1 MNQQAAEEKNNGAL
15 STWQAANRA
24 HLDAE
29 LLRLRIT
36 LHQRILW
43 LRQFWKR
50 DPLQGFREWVISDAD
65 ADRLLSGAQP
75 GSAEKFYEQDAA
87 AWQLSRAIAA
97 QREIADAAAE
107 RAKAAGGPPA
117 LEILARL
124 FHLDGFDCEVLLLC
138 LAPEIDLGFERLYA
152 YVQDDAT
159 RKYPTAHLALDL
171 YGHEY
176 FGGGTDKWNEGWKHF
191 VPEAALTRSRLIRW
205 ESTGNETR
213 CGEALRLE
221 RRICDYLLGI
231 NRMDEQAMLALRPI
245 EVSGPFSA
253 GSATTLSQLEQL
265 LRSWNGRGR
274 MPAINLI
281 GKLTGARGAAAEL
294 CSRLGIGIFEIELAR
309 LPAMARERQ
318 ELLRL
323 LERDAILLPS
333 AFFLDL
339 TELDKQDPAGF
350 SSAQEIILD
359 LRSFLI
365 VGSREPWRSERSL
378 IAVEMPRLS
387 VTEQRAVW
395 QATLG
400 EELVVDHHA
409 SAGESAAD
417 FLDALVQQFDFG
429 AAQIRQTSES
439 AKATALLRDPA
450 AKAPATSDV
459 WKAARGQFSNALRG
473 LADRV
478 VPAYTFEDL
487 VLPEDT
493 LRQLREIAA
502 QVSRRTLVYDHW
514 GFGERLSRGRGIAA
528 LFAGPSGTGKTMA
541 AEVLANY
548 LNLDLYRVDLSGVV
562 SKYIGETEKNLRRV
576 FDAAEESGAILFFD
590 EADAMFGKR
599 SEVHDSHDRFANIEI
614 NYLLQRMED
623 YRGLAILATNM
634 KSQLDQAFLRR
645 LRFLVDFPF
654 PSAAER
660 KRIWQA
666 VFPAKAETQD
676 VDYTFLSRLEIAG
689 GNIKNIAIN
698 AAFLAAATENPINME
713 HLLSAARREYTKID
727 KLVLES
733 EFGRYFATVRR

>member
-1 MNQQAAEEKNNGAL
+1 MNHRAGDDQNAGAL
-15 STWQAANRA
+15 NNWQSANRA

-29 LLRLRIT
+29 LSRLRLT
-36 LHQRILW
+36 LQRRILW
-43 LRQFWKR
+43 LRQYWKR

-65 ADRLLSGAQP
+65 ADRLLRGAPQD
-75 GSAEKFYEQDAA
+75 SAQEFYERDAA
-87 AWQLSRAIAA
+87 AVELGQAIAA
-97 QREIADAAAE
+97 QKEIAEAAAE
-107 RAKAAGGPPA
+107 RATAAGSPPA

-124 FHLDGFDCEVLLLC
+124 FHLDGFDCQVLLLC
-138 LAPEIDLGFERLYA
+138 LAPELDPGFERLYA

-171 YGHEY
+171 YGPEF
-176 FGGGTDKWNEGWKHF
+176 FGDGTETWNEGWKHF

-205 ESTGNETR
+205 ESSGSGTR

-221 RRICDYLLGI
+221 RRICDYLLGL
-231 NRMDEQAMLALRPI
+231 NRMGEQALLALRPM
-245 EVSGPFSA
+245 ETTGPYSP
-253 GSATTLSQLEQL
+253 SATTALSRLEQL
-265 LRSWNGRGR
+265 LRNWNGRGR

-281 GKLTGARGAAAEL
+281 GKLAGTRGAAAEL
-294 CSRLGIGIFEIELAR
+294 CDRLGIGIFEIEMAR
-309 LPAMARERQ
+309 MPATPRERQ
-318 ELLRL
+318 DLLRT

-333 AFFLDL
+333 AFFLDA
-339 TELDKQDPAGF
+339 TELDKQDHAGF
-350 SSAQEIILD
+350 SAAQELILD

-378 IAVEMPRLS
+378 IAVEVQKLS
-387 VTEQRAVW
+387 AAEQRQAW
-395 QATLG
+395 QAALG
-400 EELVVDHHA
+400 EGLLVDHHA
-409 SAGESAAD
+409 SAGQSAAD
-417 FLDALVQQFDFG
+417 FLDALVQQFDFSMT
-429 AAQIRQTSES
+429 QIRQTSES
-439 AKATALLRDPA
+439 ARANALLGDAA
-450 AKAPATSDV
+450 AKATSTGDV
-459 WKAARGQFSNALRG
+459 WRAARAQFSNALRG
-473 LADRV
+473 LADRI

-487 VLPEDT
+487 VLPDDT

-502 QVSRRTLVYDHW
+502 QVSLRGVVYERW

-528 LFAGPSGTGKTMA
+528 LFSGPSGTGKTMA

-590 EADAMFGKR
+590 EADALFGKR

-654 PSAAER
+654 PSVAER
-660 KRIWQA
+660 KRIWQG
-666 VFPAKAETQD
+666 VFPSKAETQN
-676 VDYTFLSRLEIAG
+676 VDYAFLSRLEIAG
-689 GNIKNIAIN
+689 GNIKNIAMN
-698 AAFLAAATENPINME
+698 AAFLAATGEHPIGMQ

-733 EFGRYFATVRR
+733 EFGRYFAAVQR

>member
-1 MNQQAAEEKNNGAL
+1 MSQREVDGKNNGTL
-15 STWQAANRA
+15 GTWQAANRA
-24 HLDAE
+24 HLDSE
-29 LLRLRIT
+29 LSRLRLT
-36 LHQRILW
+36 LHRRILW

-65 ADRLLSGAQP
+65 ADRLLNGTQADN
-75 GSAEKFYEQDAA
+75 AEEFYEQDTAA
-87 AWQLSRAIAA
+87 VELGRAIVA
-97 QREIADAAAE
+97 QREIARAAAD
-107 RAKAAGGPPA
+107 RANAAGSPPA

-138 LAPEIDLGFERLYA
+138 LAPELDPGFQRLYA

-171 YGHEY
+171 YGYEF
-176 FGGGTDKWNEGWKHF
+176 FGPGTEPWSEGWKHF

-205 ESTGNETR
+205 ESAGSGTR
-213 CGEALRLE
+213 CGEALQLE

-231 NRMDEQAMLALRPI
+231 NRMDEQALLALRSI
-245 EVSGPFSA
+245 ETSGPFSVT
-253 GSATTLSQLEQL
+253 GTTALGQLEQL
-265 LRSWNGRGR
+265 LRNWNGRGR

-281 GKLTGARGAAAEL
+281 GKVAGTRGAAAEL
-294 CSRLGIGIFEIELAR
+294 CARLGVGIFEIDLAR
-309 LPAMARERQ
+309 LPAPPRERQ
-318 ELLRL
+318 DLLRV
-323 LERDAILLPS
+323 LERDAVLLPS
-333 AFFLDL
+333 AFFLDV
-339 TELDKQDPAGF
+339 TELDKQDHAGF
-350 SSAQEIILD
+350 SAAQELILD

-365 VGSREPWRSERSL
+365 VGSREPWRSERNL
-378 IAVEMPRLS
+378 IAVEVPKLS
-387 VTEQRAVW
+387 TVEQRQAW
-395 QATLG
+395 QAALG
-400 EELVVDHHA
+400 EGLVASHHA
-409 SAGESAAD
+409 SAGESAAE
-417 FLDALVQQFDFG
+417 FLDVLVQQFDFG
-429 AAQIRQTSES
+429 TAQIWQACES
-439 AKATALLRDPA
+439 ARASALLRDPA
-450 AKAPATSDV
+450 AKAPTSGDV
-459 WKAARGQFSNALRG
+459 WRAARAQFSNALRG
-473 LADRV
+473 LADRI

-487 VLPEDT
+487 VLPDDT

-502 QVSRRTLVYDHW
+502 QVSRRGLVYERW
-514 GFGERLSRGRGIAA
+514 GFGERLSRGRGIAT

-590 EADAMFGKR
+590 EADALFGKR

-654 PSAAER
+654 PSVAER
-660 KRIWQA
+660 KRIWQG
-666 VFPAKAETQD
+666 VFPAKAETQN
-676 VDYTFLSRLEIAG
+676 VDYAFLSRLEIAG
-689 GNIKNIAIN
+689 GNIKNIAMN
-698 AAFLAAATENPINME
+698 AAFLAAVGEHPIGMQ

-733 EFGRYFATVRR
+733 EFGRYFAAVQR